1 MAEFQYSDETFPLA
15 LIFPGQGS
23 QHVGMAQALAAQ
35 FPVARQTLQEAD
47 DILAFSLSTLC
58 AEGPAEALTATIN
71 AQPAL
76 LAASIAT
83 LRVLQSEMG
92 TMPRPLFFAGHSLGE
107 YSALVAANSISFADG
122 LRLVRERGRLMT
134 EAGQVAPGR
143 MAAVLGLDEDVVAQA
158 CADAAATS
166 SGLVQIANDNCPGQI
181 VISGDATA
189 MEAAMA
195 ALQAAGARKVVPL
208 DVSIASHSPLMAPVA
223 GQLRAAIEATAIQP
237 PIAPLLAN
245 TSTDAITEPAA
256 IVDELAAQ
264 LTGSVKWTGSMQRA
278 VDAGVTVFAEIGPGN
293 VLTGLIKR
301 IARDAER
308 INVADAVGVDAFRKS
323 VMSNNSIS

>member
-1 MAEFQYSDETFPLA
+1 MAEFQYSDKTIPLV
-15 LIFPGQGS
+15 LVFPGQGS
-23 QHVGMAQALAAQ
+23 QHVGMVQELVAQ
-35 FPVARQTLQEAD
+35 FPAARQALQEAD
-47 DILAFSLSTLC
+47 DILGFFLSKLC
-58 AEGPAEALTATIN
+58 FEGPAEALTATIN

-76 LAASIAT
+76 LASSIAV
-83 LRVLQSEMG
+83 LRVLQSELG
-92 TMPRPLFFAGHSLGE
+92 TLPRPLYFAGHSLGE
-107 YSALVAANSISFADG
+107 YSALVAANSISFTAG

-134 EAGQVAPGR
+134 EAGTVAPGR

-158 CADAAATS
+158 CADAAAI
-166 SGLVQIANDNCPGQI
+166 SGGMVQVANDNCPGQL

-189 MEAAMA
+189 LEAAA
-195 ALQAAGARKVVPL
+195 ATLQALGARKVVPL
-208 DVSIASHSPLMAPVA
+208 DVSIASHSPLMASVS
-223 GQLRAAIEATAIQP
+223 GQLRAAIEATEIQP

-278 VDAGVTVFAEIGPGN
+278 VDAGGTVFAEIGPGN

-301 IARDAER
+301 ISRDVER
-308 INVADAVGVDAFRKS
+308 INVADAAGVESFRKS
-323 VMSNNSIS
+323 VMSNES

>member
-1 MAEFQYSDETFPLA
+1 MSEFQYRDETLPLA

-23 QHVGMAQALAAQ
+23 QHVGMAQELAAQ

-47 DILAFSLSTLC
+47 EILGFALSALC

-76 LAASIAT
+76 LTGSIAA
-83 LRVLQSEMG
+83 LRVLQSELG
-92 TMPRPLFFAGHSLGE
+92 TLPRPQFFAGHSLGE
-107 YSALVAANSISFADG
+107 YSALVAANSLSFADG

-134 EAGQVAPGR
+134 EAGTLLPGR
-143 MAAVLGLDEDVVAQA
+143 MAAVLGLDEDVVARA
-158 CADAAATS
+158 CADAAAAS
-166 SGLVQIANDNCPGQI
+166 GGLVQIANDNCPGQI
-181 VISGDATA
+181 VISGDVTG
-189 MEAAMA
+189 MQAAMT

-208 DVSIASHSPLMAPVA
+208 EVSIASHSPLMASVA
-223 GQLRAAIEATAIQP
+223 GQLRAAIEATSIQP
-237 PIAPLLAN
+237 PVAPLLAN
-245 TSTDAITEPAA
+245 TSTAAVTDPAA

-301 IARDAER
+301 ISRDAER
-308 INVADAVGVDAFRKS
+308 INVADVAGVDAFRQS
-323 VMSNNSIS
+323 VMRNS

>member
-1 MAEFQYSDETFPLA
+1 MSEYRYSDETFPLA

-23 QHVGMAQALAAQ
+23 QHVGMAQELAAQ
-35 FPVARQTLQEAD
+35 FPAARETLQEAD
-47 DILAFSLSTLC
+47 EILGFALSQLC
-58 AEGPAEALTATIN
+58 ADGPAETLTATIN

-76 LAASIAT
+76 LTGSIAA
-83 LRVLQSEMG
+83 LRVLQHEMG
-92 TMPRPLFFAGHSLGE
+92 LMPRPQFFAGHSLGE
-107 YSALVAANSISFADG
+107 YSALVAANSLSFADG

-134 EAGQVAPGR
+134 EAGALTPGR

-158 CADAAATS
+158 CADASAS
-166 SGLVQIANDNCPGQI
+166 SGGLVQIANDNCPGQI
-181 VISGDATA
+181 VISGDVAGI
-189 MEAAMA
+189 EAAMA
-195 ALQAAGARKVVPL
+195 TLQAAGARKVVPL

-223 GQLRAAIEATAIQP
+223 GQLRAAIESTAIQP

-245 TSTDAITEPAA
+245 TSAEAVTEPAA

-264 LTGSVKWTGSMQRA
+264 LTGSVKWTASMQRA

-301 IARDAER
+301 IARSAER
-308 INVADAVGVDAFRKS
+308 INVADVAGVGAFREGVVRKS
-323 VMSNNSIS
+323 